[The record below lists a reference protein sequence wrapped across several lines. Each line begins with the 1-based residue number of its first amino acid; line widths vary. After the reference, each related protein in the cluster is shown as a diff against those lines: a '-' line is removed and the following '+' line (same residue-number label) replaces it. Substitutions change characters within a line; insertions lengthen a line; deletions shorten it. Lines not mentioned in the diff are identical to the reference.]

1 MLNSFQSKISGQ
13 GLNQLSD
20 PLEYRRVLL
29 VNQLSLIGIFICV
42 VIGFLLFFE
51 GLFPQYPVV
60 LSGALLYGL
69 VLIFNKRG
77 QYRMA
82 RHYFL
87 LLSVGILIA
96 SSVIA
101 YYQGR
106 FNGVEDI
113 LIAYMAVSFFLFDGR
128 MRYVGYF
135 AIYAIFIAMK
145 VIKQHYLLTPF
156 DFNFYITIQN
166 ATVLSLIVFLFVNA
180 FKESLMRAFLRLKAQ
195 DEVLYSM
202 IDNVPLFIAMVDKEF
217 NYKMVNLNYEK
228 SFNKKRDEIIGANV
242 KEVLPSNILDSHI
255 PMLEQVFKG
264 ESQEFLEETL
274 MPDGSK
280 FFAAGKYIPIKNE
293 LGQVVAAT
301 VYVND
306 VTKLEEAK
314 NKLKDVNQTKDRLFS
329 IVAHDIRGPFNL
341 LENIL
346 NVSSDDLLTREQFF
360 EYIHT
365 VQSKLEAMKNTVDT
379 LLDWARS
386 QLDGVSVNPTKVEL
400 IPIIEQEIAPYKDY
414 IQQKKIDFSFHYE
427 DDMTVWMDEN
437 HLKIAIR
444 NLIHNAIKFT
454 PKKGKVSISLSKLD
468 HLTLV
473 KISDDGVG
481 MDSDKVNSILD
492 KELQS
497 SVLGTAGE
505 KGSGIGLSLSLGL
518 LEKNNCEIALN
529 SKLDQG
535 TTFEIL
541 IPAG

>member
-1 MLNSFQSKISGQ
+1 
-13 GLNQLSD
+13 
-20 PLEYRRVLL
+20 
-29 VNQLSLIGIFICV
+29 
-42 VIGFLLFFE
+42 
-51 GLFPQYPVV
+51 
-60 LSGALLYGL
+60 
-69 VLIFNKRG
+69 
-77 QYRMA
+77 MA

>member
-1 MLNSFQSKISGQ
+1 
-13 GLNQLSD
+13 
-20 PLEYRRVLL
+20 
-29 VNQLSLIGIFICV
+29 
-42 VIGFLLFFE
+42 
-51 GLFPQYPVV
+51 
-60 LSGALLYGL
+60 
-69 VLIFNKRG
+69 
-77 QYRMA
+77 MA

-87 LLSVGILIA
+87 SLSVGILIA

-135 AIYAIFIAMK
+135 AIYGIFIAMK

-166 ATVLSLIVFLFVNA
+166 ATVLCLIVFLFVNA

-228 SFNKKRDEIIGANV
+228 SFNKKREEIIGANV

-400 IPIIEQEIAPYKDY
+400 IPIIEQEISPYKDY

-427 DDMTVWMDEN
+427 ENMTVWMDEN

-468 HLTLV
+468 HLSLV